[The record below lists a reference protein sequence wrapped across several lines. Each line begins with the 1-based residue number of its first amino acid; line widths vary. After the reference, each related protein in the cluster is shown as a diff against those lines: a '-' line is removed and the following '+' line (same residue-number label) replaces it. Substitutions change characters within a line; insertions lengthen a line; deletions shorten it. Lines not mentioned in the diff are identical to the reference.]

1 MYDSIGDISDIGDT
15 KRTKICDKEDEVE
28 REWKQKAGET
38 GKKAERKLEKTSMCI
53 NEERKE

>member
-38 GKKAERKLEKTSMCI
+38 GRKLEKTSMCI